1 MAKKEL
7 PKASI
12 GGTIFKFLARG
23 RNVAKGIAKGA
34 KTGYKTKIKPKP
46 VVKTST
52 VSNTSKKVKPVKIT
66 KVVPKKVVSTTKTG
80 TTGTTKLGTT
90 KAGTTKT
97 STTST
102 TSTKETPSTP
112 PTPKG
117 KEPFVKSK
125 GRLAFENVTGNV
137 IGGAPFYTV
146 NAVGKV
152 LKNPIAQGIIG
163 GATTAYVINK
173 IAEGRRPVKIK
184 KIKKK

>member
-102 TSTKETPSTP
+102 TSTKA
-112 PTPKG
+112 TPKG

-146 NAVGKV
+146 NAAKKFLTNKYGVGITLGALTYGAANRWNKTNAPKKV
-152 LKNPIAQGIIG
+152 
-163 GATTAYVINK
+163 
-173 IAEGRRPVKIK
+173 K
-184 KIKKK
+184 KYKK

>member
-102 TSTKETPSTP
+102 TSTKA
-112 PTPKG
+112 TPKG

-146 NAVGKV
+146 NAVKKV
-152 LKNPIAQGIIG
+152 LKNRIAQNILIG
-163 GATTAYVINK
+163 GTTAYAMNK

>member
-102 TSTKETPSTP
+102 TSTKA
-112 PTPKG
+112 TPKG

-163 GATTAYVINK
+163 GGTSLYVANRYAK
-173 IAEGRRPVKIK
+173 TNAPKKVKKYK
-184 KIKKK
+184 K

>member
-102 TSTKETPSTP
+102 TSTKA
-112 PTPKG
+112 TPKG